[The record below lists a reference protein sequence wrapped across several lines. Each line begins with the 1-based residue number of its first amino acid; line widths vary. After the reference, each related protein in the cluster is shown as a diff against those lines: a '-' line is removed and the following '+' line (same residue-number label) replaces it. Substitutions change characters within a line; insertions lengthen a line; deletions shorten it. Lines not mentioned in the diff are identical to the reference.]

1 MDSVT
6 KKLVNVEGGQ
16 FVKNTNNKALL
27 AINES
32 ILLQN
37 ENRKRMSEK
46 ISSKNNDIN
55 ILKDQVE
62 EMSGELSE
70 IKDMLKK
77 LLNKKD

>member
-1 MDSVT
+1 MT
-6 KKLVNVEGGQ
+6 TITENLVNVEGGQ
-16 FVKNTNNKALL
+16 FVKNTSNKALL

-46 ISSKNNDIN
+46 MSSKNNDIN

-62 EMSGELSE
+62 EINSELSE